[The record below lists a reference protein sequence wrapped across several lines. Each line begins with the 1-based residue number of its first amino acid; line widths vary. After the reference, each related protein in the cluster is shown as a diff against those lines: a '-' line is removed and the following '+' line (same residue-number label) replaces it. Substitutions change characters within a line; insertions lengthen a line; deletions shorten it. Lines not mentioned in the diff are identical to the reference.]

1 VQDIV
6 FPLMSYSEADAEL
19 WDTDPYE
26 YIRIKFDIFEVK
38 NLEIAKFSVFT
49 FFDTISL

>member
-1 VQDIV
+1 MQDIV

-26 YIRIKFDIFEVK
+26 YIRIKFDIFEV
-38 NLEIAKFSVFT
+38 
-49 FFDTISL
+49 ISRKICG